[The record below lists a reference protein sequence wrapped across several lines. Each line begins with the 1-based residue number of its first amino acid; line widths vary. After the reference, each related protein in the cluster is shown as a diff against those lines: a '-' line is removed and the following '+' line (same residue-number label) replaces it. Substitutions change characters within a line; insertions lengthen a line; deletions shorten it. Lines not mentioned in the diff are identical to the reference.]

1 MNTRHFD
8 SREFRNA
15 LGSFATGVTIITTRT
30 EKGEP
35 VGLTA
40 NSFNSVSLEPPLIL
54 WSLAKTSASV
64 PIFEKTEHWNVHILA
79 VDQEPLSNL
88 FASKGADKFTN
99 LTLDEGVTEAPLI
112 PGCTARLQC
121 RSAFQYDGGDHIILV
136 GEVLNFDTSD
146 RSPLAFLGGQYALA
160 TQKPYEGINLSGENN
175 LSANY
180 NENLL
185 GYLLGRAHFQLLD
198 GLDLA
203 KQKHRLN
210 DLEFYVLSILCIQ
223 DNLTIVQLNKYLKH
237 SQTDVKLNDLQELL
251 KAELITTETAEQNIC
266 LTHSGRSLIVEHIA
280 KAKLLEAKLESELGE
295 GDLLALKL
303 LLKKVIKATDTNIPD
318 LWTTSN
324 DQS

>member
-1 MNTRHFD
+1 MNTPHFD
-8 SREFRNA
+8 AREFRNA
-15 LGSFATGVTIITTRT
+15 LGNFATGVTIITTTT
-30 EKGEP
+30 ETGEP

-40 NSFNSVSLEPPLIL
+40 NSFNSVSLDPPLIL

-64 PIFEKTEHWNVHILA
+64 PVFEQTEHWNVHILS

-88 FASKGADKFTN
+88 FASKGADKFAN
-99 LTLDEGVTEAPLI
+99 LSLDKGITEAPLL

-146 RSPLAFLGGQYALA
+146 KPPLAFLGGKYALT
-160 TQKPYEGINLSGENN
+160 TQKPYEGVQLSQEEN

-198 GLDLA
+198 GLNLA
-203 KQKHRLN
+203 EQDYALS
-210 DLEFYVLSILCIQ
+210 DQEFYVLSTLCIQ
-223 DNLTIVQLNKYLKH
+223 DNLDIEELNQYLQH
-237 SQTDVKLNDLQELL
+237 SQTDVTLSDLQSLL
-251 KAELITTETAEQNIC
+251 NAELITTETAQQRLC
-266 LTHSGRSLIVEHIA
+266 LTHTGRSLIVEHIA
-280 KAKLLEAKLESELGE
+280 KAKLLEDNLGSALGE

-303 LLKKVIKATDTNIPD
+303 LLKKVIKATDTNTPD
-318 LWTTSN
+318 LWASN
-324 DQS
+324 D